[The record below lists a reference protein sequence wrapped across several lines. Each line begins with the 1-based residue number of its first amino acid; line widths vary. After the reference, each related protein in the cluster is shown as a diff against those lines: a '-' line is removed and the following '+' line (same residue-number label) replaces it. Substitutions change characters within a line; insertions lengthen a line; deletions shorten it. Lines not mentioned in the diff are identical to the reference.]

1 MTDYSQFILDSF
13 RKVFRALRL
22 NSVKIEKE
30 LGVSSAQFFVLQKL
44 RPGEWITIN
53 QIAARTSTDQ
63 SSVSVVVKKLIE
75 EKLLL
80 KKSNPEDKRSV
91 LVSLSLIGLKFSGST
106 KSLVQN
112 QLLQG
117 VQSLSVSERTQLAGL
132 LEKLLKGSNLDQE
145 EAALFYEKAKRH
157 VKKL

>member
-1 MTDYSQFILDSF
+1 MADHAQFILDSF

-30 LGVSSAQFFVLQKL
+30 LGVSSAQLFVLQKL
-44 RPGEWITIN
+44 RPGEWISIN
-53 QIAARTSTDQ
+53 QIAERTSTDQ

-91 LVSLSLIGLKFSGST
+91 LVSLSLIGLKFSGTT

-117 VQSLSVSERTQLAGL
+117 VQSLNANERAQLAML

-145 EAALFYEKAKRH
+145 DAALFFEKAKRH